1 MTEVQVEQSADA
13 KSAVSRTIAAP
24 PLVVWEALVSPAG
37 AEALL
42 GHGASIGS
50 KGQSWHNDD
59 GAFGMVRSL
68 HPVEQIRVS
77 WHETPDAPRSVV
89 AIELAADGDGTRVD
103 LAHDP
108 VSGEVSADQARWRDA
123 LARFEAVVLG

>member
-24 PLVVWEALVSPAG
+24 PLHVWEVLVSPAG

-68 HPVEQIRVS
+68 HPVEQVRVS
-77 WHETPDAPRSVV
+77 WHETPDSPRSVV
-89 AIELAADGDGTRVD
+89 AIDLAADGSGTRVD
-103 LAHDP
+103 LGHDP
-108 VSGEVSADQARWRDA
+108 VNGDVAADEARWHDA
-123 LARFEAVVLG
+123 LGRFEGVVLG

>member
-24 PLVVWEALVSPAG
+24 PLHVWEVLVSPAG

-50 KGQSWHNDD
+50 KGQSWHNDN

-68 HPVEQIRVS
+68 HPVEQVRVS

-89 AIELAADGDGTRVD
+89 AIDLAADGSGTRVD

-108 VSGEVSADQARWRDA
+108 VNGDVAADEARWHDA
-123 LARFEAVVLG
+123 LGRFEGVVLG